1 MNPFLQSALW
11 LAGCGGIGYV
21 LLELTKPN
29 EDKLRAIRDTSE
41 RQAINERDRK
51 KALFMEKLSEAAS
64 PGAKPVYMKSPTE
77 LEMDNKR
84 Q

>member
-1 MNPFLQSALW
+1 MNPYVQSLLW
-11 LAGCGGIGYV
+11 LAGCGGIGFA

-29 EDKLRAIRDTSE
+29 EEKLRAIRDASE
-41 RQAINERDRK
+41 RQALNERDRK

-64 PGAKPVYMKSPTE
+64 PGVKPVYMKSSAE
-77 LEMDNKR
+77 LEKDNKR